1 MDQTTTISQAA
12 AAQLPLGRFV
22 LDLAHGELRDA
33 DGQLAGLR
41 RQALAVLRVLGEQA
55 GHVVGKDELM
65 RRVWPGVVVGDDSL
79 AQAITE
85 IRRLLG
91 DTAHQRIRTVARR
104 GYMLMPDAAPP
115 EQTSIRAPV
124 TAPAT
129 DTAPPPVASTTTPVD
144 IPADGTTASAG
155 TGSRLAVAAVVLL
168 LVGALA
174 GGLVMWQGRTHAPGP
189 ASAEMA
195 GVPLRSLVVLPL
207 ENEAGVGTDDW
218 FADALTA
225 DLTNELTTWTGLMV
239 IGRGTA
245 MRFKGRAADPRLVAR
260 ELGVRYVVHGSV
272 RREGEHVS
280 LDIAFVD
287 GQSGVG
293 HWAER
298 YQVDRAQL
306 GQQVIDISGRIA
318 RILALELGKSVG
330 QRAARLKP
338 EAVEADDLA
347 MQGISVMLR
356 ALGPDN
362 FAESLRLFEQALTK
376 DPDSVRGLFGVVNVN
391 GMSAIFRWI
400 PEPDAAI
407 RRAEQA
413 QVRLDG
419 LAPDSFYALDGRA
432 TLSNWR
438 GDWPGVLNISQQMV
452 ERYPGNATSH
462 HQRCSALLRLG
473 RFDESVPSC
482 ERAIRISPRDSRV
495 PIWHGLIGMDR
506 FMQGRYAEAAEHARH
521 PVTGLPHVPFYWL
534 LLTAALARD
543 QQAEEAARVWADF
556 RARHPDFVVASVP
569 TLWVSTHKD
578 FVAGRDLLVATVQP
592 FDGRYVSSV
601 R

>member
-91 DTAHQRIRTVARR
+91 DTAHRRIRTVARR
-104 GYMLMPDAAPP
+104 GYMLMPDTAPP
-115 EQTSIRAPV
+115 EPTSIRVPV

-129 DTAPPPVASTTTPVD
+129 ETAPPPVASTTTPID
-144 IPADGTTASAG
+144 IPADGTTASVG
-155 TGSRLAVAAVVLL
+155 PGSRLAVVAVALL
-168 LVGALA
+168 LAGALV

-260 ELGVRYVVHGSV
+260 ELGVRYVVHGTV
-272 RREGEHVS
+272 RREGERVS
-280 LDIAFVD
+280 LEIAFVD

-306 GQQVIDISGRIA
+306 GQQVVDISGRIA
-318 RILALELGKSVG
+318 RILVLELGKSVG

-338 EAVEADDLA
+338 EEVEADDLA
-347 MQGISVMLR
+347 MQGNSVMLR

-362 FAESLRLFEQALTK
+362 FAESLRLFEQALAK
-376 DPDSVRGLFGVVNVN
+376 DPDSVRGLGGVVNVN
-391 GMSAIFRWI
+391 AMAAIFRWA
-400 PEPDAAI
+400 PEPEAAI

-413 QVRLDG
+413 QARLDA
-419 LAPDSFYALDGRA
+419 LAPDSFFALDGRA
-432 TLSNWR
+432 TLRYWR
-438 GDWPGVLNISQQMV
+438 ADWPGVLHIAQQMI

-462 HQRCSALLRLG
+462 HHRCSALLRLG

-482 ERAIRISPRDSRV
+482 ERAIRISPRDSRE

-521 PVTGLPHVPFYWL
+521 TVTGLPHLPFFWT

-543 QQAEEAARVWADF
+543 QQADEAARVWADF
-556 RARHPDFVVASVP
+556 RARHPDFVVTSVA
-569 TLWVSTHKD
+569 TLFPATQKD
-578 FVAGRDLLVATVQP
+578 FVAGRDLVVATVQP
-592 FDGRYVSSV
+592 FDARYVSGV